1 MRIGIDID
9 GCITDI
15 ARFVADYGTKFCY
28 ENNIKYVLK
37 EDEYDES
44 KALGISYEE
53 TEKFWNKY
61 LPYYSIEYKPREFVS
76 EVINKLKENNEIYI
90 ITARDEA
97 GLPPEYYG
105 HMQELVKEW
114 LKKYSINYDKLIF
127 TKGSKLPYCLENN
140 IDIMI
145 EDSPY
150 NLIDISNKIQVMCF
164 DNPYNK
170 KIEGENIIRVYSWY
184 DILSKINNII
194 E

>member
-127 TKGSKLPYCLENN
+127 TKENN